1 MTTAI
6 CPGSYDPV
14 TKGHL
19 DIIKRTVQIFD
30 SVIVLVL
37 INPSKTP
44 VFTVEERVDLLRRAL
59 SDMPEIDPKK
69 VTVDFSNG
77 LLVDYAKAHGARAA
91 VKGLRAVTDFE
102 YEFQQA
108 LINKKLYPEFE
119 TMFLSC
125 NMHYMYLSS
134 SMVKQIAAQGRDV
147 EEFIPTGI
155 YEDIM
160 KRLYKPRAE
169 G

>member
-19 DIIKRTVQIFD
+19 DIIKRAAQIFD
-30 SVIVLVL
+30 RVIVLVL
-37 INPSKTP
+37 INPAKTP
-44 VFTVEERVDLLRRAL
+44 VFSVDERVDLLRRAL
-59 SDMPEIDPKK
+59 LDMPEIDHEK
-69 VTVDFSNG
+69 VTVDSSNG

-125 NMHYMYLSS
+125 NAHYMYLSS

-147 EEFIPTGI
+147 EEFIPAVI

-160 KRLYKPRAE
+160 KRLYKPLAE

>member
-19 DIIKRTVQIFD
+19 DIIQRSAAIFD
-30 SVIVLVL
+30 RVSVLVL
-37 INPSKTP
+37 ISPAKTP
-44 VFTVEERVDLLRRAL
+44 TFTVEERVELLRRAVRDIPGL
-59 SDMPEIDPKK
+59 DQDRVE
-69 VTVDFSNG
+69 VDSSPG

-108 LINKKLYPEFE
+108 LINKKLYPDFE
-119 TMFLSC
+119 TVFMSC
-125 NMHYMYLSS
+125 NSHYMYLSS
-134 SMVKQIAAQGRDV
+134 SMVKQIAAEGRDV
-147 EEFIPTGI
+147 REFIPASI
-155 YEDIM
+155 YEDVM
-160 KRLYKPRAE
+160 HRVYKPAK
-169 G
+169 

>member
-19 DIIKRTVQIFD
+19 DIIQRSAAIFD
-30 SVIVLVL
+30 RVIVLVL
-37 INPSKTP
+37 INPAKTP
-44 VFTVEERVDLLRRAL
+44 TFTVEERVELLRRAVRDIPGL
-59 SDMPEIDPKK
+59 DQDRVE
-69 VTVDFSNG
+69 VDSSPG

-108 LINKKLYPEFE
+108 LINKKLYPDFE
-119 TMFLSC
+119 TVFMSC
-125 NMHYMYLSS
+125 NSHYMYLSS
-134 SMVKQIAAQGRDV
+134 SMVKQIAAEGRDV
-147 EEFIPTGI
+147 REFIPASI
-155 YEDIM
+155 YEDVM
-160 KRLYKPRAE
+160 HRVYKPAK
-169 G
+169 